1 MTSTETA
8 KPLSQDRAILLGLLG
23 MIVVPTAI
31 VVGTNS
37 WTEPEAADW
46 VRMALGSVIAALVSV
61 VAAWWLAFDRRRGAR
76 PRPHLVLGRQPAWSR
91 HRRRLDDLLRRGSTH
106 PADRGGLTVA
116 APLDAT
122 TSPARPR
129 TSGHRARFG
138 FWTMACL
145 GVPAALFSWCW
156 FGFAMAEAQSE
167 QGKALAAGTTM
178 AGFGETVGGIPVAVA
193 HVVGLIVLLVLA
205 HRAYRDRRSSSRA
218 RR

>member
-1 MTSTETA
+1 M
-8 KPLSQDRAILLGLLG
+8 
-23 MIVVPTAI
+23 
-31 VVGTNS
+31 
-37 WTEPEAADW
+37 
-46 VRMALGSVIAALVSV
+46 
-61 VAAWWLAFDRRRGAR
+61 
-76 PRPHLVLGRQPAWSR
+76 
-91 HRRRLDDLLRRGSTH
+91 
-106 PADRGGLTVA
+106 A

-205 HRAYRDRRSSSRA
+205 HRAYRGSALVFACTAVIVASVIGLGGAQLLFGGAVFHFDPENRQTSVP
-218 RR
+218 